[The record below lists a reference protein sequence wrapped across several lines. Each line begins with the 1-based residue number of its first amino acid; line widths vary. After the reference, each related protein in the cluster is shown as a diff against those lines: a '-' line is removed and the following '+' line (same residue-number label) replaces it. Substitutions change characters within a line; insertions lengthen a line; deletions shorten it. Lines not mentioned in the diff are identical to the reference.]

1 MDDTGVVPG
10 FNIPSPGGLYAI
22 GASGSSVVALILAS
36 GTVTLAGTLTSSVEE
51 LGITIAGYGDVTA
64 SLNRSSSKYLKKVL
78 NTDASQ
84 FSAQKHLVYA
94 VYDYANKTPTVTNA
108 FFAAQVPLS
117 NNWQDSFI
125 TGSTTEVISQ
135 PFGVTEYGLFGIGN
149 KFAGVS
155 ANEQFKITI
164 MNLKKSTNP
173 SVDEFGTFTLLVRSY
188 EDNDRNPVVLES
200 FSGLSLNPDSPN
212 YICRVIGDSYKVWN
226 KTQKKFDEFGDYESK
241 SKYIYIV
248 PSLDL
253 KNGNCPDSSLP
264 FGFRGQRTILSGAF
278 SGKGSLPDIPFV
290 SNLLYKNDFNTRV
303 CWGAAV
309 INNASGSLNYGILD
323 KAQHLPRT
331 LTLAS
336 GSTGAKFSLKWISA
350 SVGSASGF
358 NDSTRMTDIQLQA
371 LSTSIQYN
379 TGSTNPAT
387 SGSAGYTGYL
397 SLDNIENTPLAKF
410 TMIVSD
416 GFDGTDIT
424 KANPFDP
431 SDMSSVSSYQTYAYR
446 AALDMLSNPEEVELK
461 DLALPG
467 IWASKVTDYA
477 TDMVEN
483 RADMFYIMDLSGSTV
498 DDVIDHITAKNMD
511 SNYVACYFPDVQ
523 IEDKTNNKLVTVP
536 PSVILPAVY
545 AYSDAVSY
553 PWFAP
558 AGFARGGLQIHG
570 VKKAK
575 EKLKKLQR
583 DRLQENRINPIASF
597 TGEGTVV
604 WGQKT
609 LQKAESA
616 LDRVNVRRMLISV
629 RKMIAKEATK
639 IVFEPNVSATWDK
652 FINKV
657 EPKLEVIRRN
667 FGIEEF
673 KLILN
678 DSTTTEDMIER
689 NIMYAKLAIK
699 PTRSAEKILL
709 DFFVTNNAAG
719 FDE

>member
-1 MDDTGVVPG
+1 
-10 FNIPSPGGLYAI
+10 
-22 GASGSSVVALILAS
+22 
-36 GTVTLAGTLTSSVEE
+36 
-51 LGITIAGYGDVTA
+51 
-64 SLNRSSSKYLKKVL
+64 
-78 NTDASQ
+78 
-84 FSAQKHLVYA
+84 
-94 VYDYANKTPTVTNA
+94 
-108 FFAAQVPLS
+108 
-117 NNWQDSFI
+117 
-125 TGSTTEVISQ
+125 
-135 PFGVTEYGLFGIGN
+135 
-149 KFAGVS
+149 
-155 ANEQFKITI
+155 
-164 MNLKKSTNP
+164 
-173 SVDEFGTFTLLVRSY
+173 
-188 EDNDRNPVVLES
+188 
-200 FSGLSLNPDSPN
+200 
-212 YICRVIGDSYKVWN
+212 
-226 KTQKKFDEFGDYESK
+226 
-241 SKYIYIV
+241 
-248 PSLDL
+248 
-253 KNGNCPDSSLP
+253 
-264 FGFRGQRTILSGAF
+264 
-278 SGKGSLPDIPFV
+278 
-290 SNLLYKNDFNTRV
+290 
-303 CWGAAV
+303 
-309 INNASGSLNYGILD
+309 
-323 KAQHLPRT
+323 
-331 LTLAS
+331 
-336 GSTGAKFSLKWISA
+336 
-350 SVGSASGF
+350 
-358 NDSTRMTDIQLQA
+358 
-371 LSTSIQYN
+371 
-379 TGSTNPAT
+379 
-387 SGSAGYTGYL
+387 
-397 SLDNIENTPLAKF
+397 
-410 TMIVSD
+410 
-416 GFDGTDIT
+416 
-424 KANPFDP
+424 
-431 SDMSSVSSYQTYAYR
+431 
-446 AALDMLSNPEEVELK
+446 
-461 DLALPG
+461 
-467 IWASKVTDYA
+467 
-477 TDMVEN
+477 
-483 RADMFYIMDLSGSTV
+483 MFYIMDLSGSTV